1 MAVIRR
7 AALVAAILVFWTT
20 TQANAAANRCLAIA
34 GAEPKAV
41 PVALTPTALGAN
53 EVRITFVGHSTFRI
67 ESAGGITIATD
78 YSGDAGEGALPDVVT
93 MNHAHSTH
101 YTDFPDKDI
110 KHVLRGWNPDGG
122 AANHDLTVG
131 DVKIRNVPTN
141 IRSWSG
147 GTEIDGNSIFI
158 FEVAGLCIG
167 HLGHLHHELTPQHIG
182 WIGRLDVV
190 FVPVDG
196 TVTLDHASMISV
208 LKDLRAS
215 IIIPMHFFGLTTLG
229 TFILKMREE
238 FTVETSKEPT
248 VIVSETSLPSTPKL
262 LVLPGY

>member
-1 MAVIRR
+1 MTVIRLAAFL
-7 AALVAAILVFWTT
+7 AALFTIWPVP
-20 TQANAAANRCLAIA
+20 QASAAANRCLAIA
-34 GAEPKAV
+34 GTEPNVV
-41 PVALTPTALGAN
+41 PAAAKPSALGAN

-78 YSGDAGEGALPDVVT
+78 YSGDAGEGVVPDVVT

-101 YTDFPDKDI
+101 YTDYPDERI
-110 KHVLRGWNPDGG
+110 KHVLRGWNPNGG

-147 GTEIDGNSIFI
+147 GTEVDGNSIFI

-182 WIGRLDVV
+182 WIGRLDIV

-196 TVTLDHASMISV
+196 TVTLDHGSMISV

-229 TFILKMREE
+229 EFILRMREE

-248 VIVSETSLPSTPKL
+248 VIVSEASLPTTPKL